1 MKAIKCFLFGYLM
14 GVGMT
19 WLLYLILIPFV
30 GTGDFSQDFDVVFSH
45 CDEIFAQSL
54 VVGSIMSLV
63 WLFTYAISKRHRE
76 KRELEKAMT
85 DYFKKKV
92 EGED

>member
-30 GTGDFSQDFDVVFSH
+30 GTGDFSQDFDAVFSH

-54 VVGSIMSLV
+54 VVGSIMSLI
-63 WLFTYAISKRHRE
+63 WLFVYAISTRNRE

-85 DYFKKKV
+85 DYFKKKA
-92 EGED
+92 EKED

>member
-1 MKAIKCFLFGYLM
+1 MKVIKCFLFGYLM

-19 WLLYLILIPFV
+19 WLLYLILTPII
-30 GTGDFSQDFDVVFSH
+30 GTGSFSQNFDTVFSH
-45 CDEIFAQSL
+45 CDDIFAQSL

-63 WLFTYAISKRHRE
+63 WLFVYAISKRNRE

-85 DYFKKKV
+85 DYFKKKA
-92 EGED
+92 EKED

>member
-1 MKAIKCFLFGYLM
+1 MKVIKCFLFGYLM

-19 WLLYLILIPFV
+19 WLLYLILTLII
-30 GTGDFSQDFDVVFSH
+30 GTGSFSKNFNTVFSH

-54 VVGSIMSLV
+54 VVGGIMPLV
-63 WLFTYAISKRHRE
+63 WLFAFAISNRIRE

-85 DYFKKKV
+85 DYFRKKAEK
-92 EGED
+92 EC